1 MRARRTTPR
10 ARVSVSRASL
20 GESRASRSASRS
32 TVALGFKTKPRA
44 SERKKE
50 KATPSLDAVTA
61 RRQSPLAVTLPRV
74 TAGAMSTVI
83 ETTPLGDVEA
93 ETEASRARAARDAEE
108 RRERRALE
116 ASRRKETRETCER
129 LLTFVR
135 VVATESGR
143 AVETETFGDGN
154 EGLAHRGR
162 LLKLRV
168 RVARVRMQP
177 KRARRPASRV
187 RENGDVRDDGGGLR
201 RQRSLAEMATRNAAR
216 LAGRDRG
223 DRERGDGEAASP
235 TPSGYGSDR
244 SFGTTTYSEG
254 ETSSRLEDLLALLAH
269 APYEHESL
277 EDGGRPR
284 GWTGSGSTMSR
295 TGVIRVGVDHQA
307 HVEATT
313 DATFAR
319 GTMDAREERYLGT
332 MAWPTTNVVKASS
345 SSPVRA
351 GTRPSAL
358 RGTKASTRP
367 EVEEKEETEKKDDVK
382 TEKKE
387 TIDEEEDQKG
397 DDEDDATTER
407 RPLVSEED
415 IAAARRALEE
425 NLRRAGVG
433 ESLLGLATIGAAGS
447 SARWNEEEKTTFAEH
462 VNKYCDDLFRLC
474 VKLPDKT
481 MRDVVDY
488 YYNVWQVGC
497 KNHGR
502 VDVEGAEEP
511 AHGARGVG
519 RGRGRPRGGAAPKFT
534 SEEVQRERD
543 DKSIQNFVDWIRGV
557 AMNTKR
563 AMLNVHRAPT
573 TARFKGHMMTRW
585 RSVAFDSSDGAKE
598 YLKDL
603 TRRMHAAKFT
613 PEEREAA
620 AKMKAEAK
628 RPGRP
633 PKSAAR
639 AAEKRAA
646 AAPPPAA
653 KDSDDATAPTTTAVK
668 RGKKTKT
675 RDPGENAENEKKKPT
690 GKRTANAK
698 KRASD
703 GLKTKDRNFI
713 L

>member
-1 MRARRTTPR
+1 
-10 ARVSVSRASL
+10 
-20 GESRASRSASRS
+20 
-32 TVALGFKTKPRA
+32 
-44 SERKKE
+44 
-50 KATPSLDAVTA
+50 
-61 RRQSPLAVTLPRV
+61 
-74 TAGAMSTVI
+74 MSTVI

-129 LLTFVR
+129 LLTFLR

-143 AVETETFGDGN
+143 ARETETFGDGN

-223 DRERGDGEAASP
+223 DAASPSP
-235 TPSGYGSDR
+235 TPSGYASDR

-307 HVEATT
+307 RVEATT

-358 RGTKASTRP
+358 RGTKSSTRP
-367 EVEEKEETEKKDDVK
+367 EVEEKEEKETEKKDDVK

-387 TIDEEEDQKG
+387 TADEDEKDDKD

-415 IAAARRALEE
+415 IAASRRALEE

-502 VDVEGAEEP
+502 VDVDGAEEP
-511 AHGARGVG
+511 AHGVRGVG
-519 RGRGRPRGGAAPKFT
+519 RGRGRPRGAAPKFT
-534 SEEVQRERD
+534 SEEVRRERD

-620 AKMKAEAK
+620 AKMKAEAR

-633 PKSAAR
+633 PKSAVH

-646 AAPPPAA
+646 APPSA
-653 KDSDDATAPTTTAVK
+653 KDSDDATAPATTVAK
-668 RGKKTKT
+668 RGKKAKT
-675 RDPGENAENEKKKPT
+675 RDSGEDAANAENEKKKPT
-690 GKRTANAK
+690 GKRIANAK

>member
-1 MRARRTTPR
+1 
-10 ARVSVSRASL
+10 
-20 GESRASRSASRS
+20 
-32 TVALGFKTKPRA
+32 
-44 SERKKE
+44 
-50 KATPSLDAVTA
+50 
-61 RRQSPLAVTLPRV
+61 
-74 TAGAMSTVI
+74 MSTVI

-307 HVEATT
+307 RVEATT

-620 AKMKAEAK
+620 AKMKAAAK
-628 RPGRP
+628 GPGRP

>member
-1 MRARRTTPR
+1 
-10 ARVSVSRASL
+10 
-20 GESRASRSASRS
+20 
-32 TVALGFKTKPRA
+32 
-44 SERKKE
+44 
-50 KATPSLDAVTA
+50 
-61 RRQSPLAVTLPRV
+61 
-74 TAGAMSTVI
+74 MSTVI

-307 HVEATT
+307 RVEATT

-573 TARFKGHMMTRW
+573 SARFKGHMMTRW

-620 AKMKAEAK
+620 AKMKAAAK
-628 RPGRP
+628 GPGRP

>member
-1 MRARRTTPR
+1 
-10 ARVSVSRASL
+10 
-20 GESRASRSASRS
+20 
-32 TVALGFKTKPRA
+32 
-44 SERKKE
+44 
-50 KATPSLDAVTA
+50 
-61 RRQSPLAVTLPRV
+61 
-74 TAGAMSTVI
+74 MSTVI

-216 LAGRDRG
+216 LAGRDR
-223 DRERGDGEAASP
+223 ERGDGEAASP

-307 HVEATT
+307 RVEATT

-358 RGTKASTRP
+358 RGTKASSTRP
-367 EVEEKEETEKKDDVK
+367 EVEEKETEKKDDVK

-387 TIDEEEDQKG
+387 TTDEEEDQKG

-415 IAAARRALEE
+415 IAASRRALEE
-425 NLRRAGVG
+425 NLKSAGVG

-511 AHGARGVG
+511 AHGVRGVG
-519 RGRGRPRGGAAPKFT
+519 RGRGRPRGAAPKFT
-534 SEEVQRERD
+534 SEEVRRERD
-543 DKSIQNFVDWIRGV
+543 DKSIQNFVAWIRGV

-620 AKMKAEAK
+620 AKMKAEAR

-633 PKSAAR
+633 PKSAAH

-646 AAPPPAA
+646 APPSA
-653 KDSDDATAPTTTAVK
+653 KDSDDATAPATTVAK
-668 RGKKTKT
+668 RGKKAKT
-675 RDPGENAENEKKKPT
+675 RDSGEDAANAENEKKKPT
-690 GKRTANAK
+690 GKRIANAK

>member
-1 MRARRTTPR
+1 
-10 ARVSVSRASL
+10 
-20 GESRASRSASRS
+20 
-32 TVALGFKTKPRA
+32 
-44 SERKKE
+44 
-50 KATPSLDAVTA
+50 
-61 RRQSPLAVTLPRV
+61 
-74 TAGAMSTVI
+74 MSTVI

-129 LLTFVR
+129 LLTFLR

-143 AVETETFGDGN
+143 ARETETFGDGN

-187 RENGDVRDDGGGLR
+187 RENGNVRDDGGGLR

-223 DRERGDGEAASP
+223 DAASPSP
-235 TPSGYGSDR
+235 TPSGYASDR

-307 HVEATT
+307 RVEATT

-358 RGTKASTRP
+358 RGTKSSTRP
-367 EVEEKEETEKKDDVK
+367 EVEEKEEKETEKKDDVK

-387 TIDEEEDQKG
+387 TADEDEKDDKD

-415 IAAARRALEE
+415 IAASRRALEE

-502 VDVEGAEEP
+502 VDVDGAEEP
-511 AHGARGVG
+511 AHGVRGVG
-519 RGRGRPRGGAAPKFT
+519 RGRGRPRGAAPKFT
-534 SEEVQRERD
+534 SEEVRRERD

-620 AKMKAEAK
+620 AKMKAEAR

-633 PKSAAR
+633 PKSAVH

-646 AAPPPAA
+646 APPSA
-653 KDSDDATAPTTTAVK
+653 KDSDDATAPATTVAK
-668 RGKKTKT
+668 RGKKAKT
-675 RDPGENAENEKKKPT
+675 RDSGEDAANAENEKKKPT
-690 GKRTANAK
+690 GKRIANAK